1 MLGANKTMNRKDVR
15 SPPVRQHGRGW
26 RCRGFPRG
34 TNMRVTIVP
43 AALALAGL
51 LGVTAPAG
59 AASLSFTGNLAQ
71 DDSVATFAFAVSAPG
86 QVTLRSFSYAGGV
99 NGAGAAIAAGGF
111 DPGVALFD
119 AAGLLVLSQDDATPE
134 CDGVPND
141 PVTNDCFDVRV
152 VTNLAAGDY
161 LVAVTQFDNAALG
174 PDLAAGFSRTGANFT
189 SVFGCSAGQFCDVS
203 AESRTSFWA
212 VDVSGDSVAVVPA
225 PAVGWL
231 LGGVVAALG
240 LVRRPAARATATTT

>member
-1 MLGANKTMNRKDVR
+1 
-15 SPPVRQHGRGW
+15 
-26 RCRGFPRG
+26 
-34 TNMRVTIVP
+34 MRFTIVP
-43 AALALAGL
+43 ASLALAGL
-51 LGVTAPAG
+51 LGLAAPAG

-99 NGAGAAIAAGGF
+99 NGAGTAIASGGF
-111 DPGVALFD
+111 DLSVSLFD

-152 VTNLAAGDY
+152 ITTLAAGDY
-161 LVAVTQFDNAALG
+161 LVAVTQFNNAAVG

-212 VDVSGDSVAVVPA
+212 VDVGGDSVAVVPA

-231 LGGVVAALG
+231 FGVVVAGLG
-240 LVRRPAARATATTT
+240 LVRRPGSAAAARATAATT

>member
-1 MLGANKTMNRKDVR
+1 MR
-15 SPPVRQHGRGW
+15 SII
-26 RCRGFPRG
+26 
-34 TNMRVTIVP
+34 VT
-43 AALALAGL
+43 AALSLAGL
-51 LGVTAPAG
+51 LSLTVPAG

-71 DDSVATFAFAVSAPG
+71 DDSVATFVFAVSAPG
-86 QVTLRSFSYAGGV
+86 QVTLHSFSYAGGI

-111 DPGVALFD
+111 DLGVSLFD

-134 CDGVPND
+134 CDGVAND
-141 PVTNDCFDVRV
+141 PVTNDCFDIRV

-161 LVAVTQFDNAALG
+161 LVAVTQFDNAAVG

-212 VDVSGDSVAVVPA
+212 VDVSGDGVAVVPA

-231 LGGVVAALG
+231 FGVVVAGLG
-240 LVRRPAARATATTT
+240 LVRRRAPGVAGRATVTTT